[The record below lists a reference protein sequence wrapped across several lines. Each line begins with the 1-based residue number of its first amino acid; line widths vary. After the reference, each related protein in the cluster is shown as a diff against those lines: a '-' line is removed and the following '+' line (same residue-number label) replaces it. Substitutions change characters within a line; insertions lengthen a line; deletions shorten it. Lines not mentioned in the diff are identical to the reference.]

1 MFLFSFSGWNAR
13 VMKVKPNNPSKCRLS
28 VYLYS
33 PDKKCIRRRTHL
45 KNYCADKS
53 IDLHIFDSVRFFYNP
68 SLMISAK
75 KSNDLKQIKDWNHN
89 ETRKIDDIPNYDDME
104 EEECIIEKQPYF
116 EKISIDESPSFKES
130 APYIEE
136 SNLVESSIAKYPII
150 DEPALEKYSEES
162 TISESIIGE
171 SSFDAID
178 SLIDEFTIEDSTFE
192 KFPAD
197 ESTSS
202 ILESNFEKSNKE
214 ESTII
219 KESFFTESSTID
231 DEDSSLETS
240 CNDNNSKTTIIN
252 DNETIVVNED
262 GHSGVIYFGYWK
274 PFPKKFKEFLKLE
287 AEREE
292 KIKLQMQKKEN
303 QFIYTNS
310 ITDAKVSAKI
320 NPPTNTN
327 SFNNNNAVYSK
338 ITILGESENCTKN
351 RTYLKPRDPGIA
363 ETTTVSLL
371 LNQKPK
377 ICDKKIKS
385 DFVIPSFLNDGSK
398 EAVLTR
404 LAPTQGLDTIYGII
418 EHRLTTGAF
427 DDFKPP
433 IMISENSR
441 FKGDTP
447 FENFRYYV

>member
-1 MFLFSFSGWNAR
+1 
-13 VMKVKPNNPSKCRLS
+13 MKVKPNDPSKCRLS

-33 PDKKCIRRRTHL
+33 PDKKCIRRRNHL

-75 KSNDLKQIKDWNHN
+75 KANDLKQIKDWNHN
-89 ETRKIDDIPNYDDME
+89 ETRKTDEIPNYDDME
-104 EEECIIEKQPYF
+104 EKECIIEKPYF
-116 EKISIDESPSFKES
+116 EEISINECPFE
-130 APYIEE
+130 
-136 SNLVESSIAKYPII
+136 ESSIAKYPII
-150 DEPALEKYSEES
+150 EQSEES
-162 TISESIIGE
+162 IIRESTIEE
-171 SSFDAID
+171 SSFGCD
-178 SLIDEFTIEDSTFE
+178 SLIDEFTIEDSSTFE
-192 KFPAD
+192 KFPVD

-202 ILESNFEKSNKE
+202 FLDLNFEKSNKE
-214 ESTII
+214 KSIIEESAIIRESIFKESTI
-219 KESFFTESSTID
+219 

-240 CNDNNSKTTIIN
+240 SNDNNSKTTIIN

-292 KIKLQMQKKEN
+292 KIKLEMQKKEN
-303 QFIYTNS
+303 QYIYTNS
-310 ITDAKVSAKI
+310 ITNAKVSAKI
-320 NPPTNTN
+320 NPPSSSNNFSTN

-338 ITILGESENCTKN
+338 ITILGESEYCTKN

-363 ETTTVSLL
+363 ETNTVSLL

-385 DFVIPSFLNDGSK
+385 DYVIPSFLNDGSK

-418 EHRLTTGAF
+418 EHRLTTVAF

>member
-1 MFLFSFSGWNAR
+1 
-13 VMKVKPNNPSKCRLS
+13 MKVKPNDPSKCRLS

-33 PDKKCIRRRTHL
+33 PDKKCIRRRNHL

-75 KSNDLKQIKDWNHN
+75 KTNDLKQIKDWDHN
-89 ETRKIDDIPNYDDME
+89 ETRKIDEIPNYDDME
-104 EEECIIEKQPYF
+104 EKECIIEKPYF
-116 EKISIDESPSFKES
+116 EEISINECPFE
-130 APYIEE
+130 
-136 SNLVESSIAKYPII
+136 ESSIAKYPII
-150 DEPALEKYSEES
+150 EQSEES
-162 TISESIIGE
+162 IIRESTIEE
-171 SSFDAID
+171 SSFGCD
-178 SLIDEFTIEDSTFE
+178 SLIDEFTIEDSSTFE
-192 KFPAD
+192 KFPVD

-202 ILESNFEKSNKE
+202 FLELNVEKSNKE
-214 ESTII
+214 KSIIEESAIIRESIFKESTI
-219 KESFFTESSTID
+219 

-240 CNDNNSKTTIIN
+240 SNNNNGKTTIIN

-292 KIKLQMQKKEN
+292 KIKLEMQKKEN
-303 QFIYTNS
+303 QYIYTNS
-310 ITDAKVSAKI
+310 ITNAKVSAKI
-320 NPPTNTN
+320 NPPSSSNFSTN

-363 ETTTVSLL
+363 ETNTVSLL

>member
-1 MFLFSFSGWNAR
+1 
-13 VMKVKPNNPSKCRLS
+13 MKVKPNDPSKCRLS

-33 PDKKCIRRRTHL
+33 PDKKCIRRRNHL

-75 KSNDLKQIKDWNHN
+75 KTNDLKQIKDWNHN
-89 ETRKIDDIPNYDDME
+89 ETRKIDEIPNYDNMVEKPYSINECPFE
-104 EEECIIEKQPYF
+104 EF
-116 EKISIDESPSFKES
+116 
-130 APYIEE
+130 APFIEE
-136 SNLVESSIAKYPII
+136 SNLAESSIAKYPII
-150 DEPALEKYSEES
+150 EEHALEKYSNES
-162 TISESIIGE
+162 TIRESIIGE
-171 SSFDAID
+171 SSFDGID
-178 SLIDEFTIEDSTFE
+178 SLIDEFTIEDSSTFE
-192 KFPAD
+192 KSPVD
-197 ESTSS
+197 ESSSS
-202 ILESNFEKSNKE
+202 ILELNFEKSNKE
-214 ESTII
+214 KSIIEESAIIRESIFKESTI
-219 KESFFTESSTID
+219 
-231 DEDSSLETS
+231 DEDFSLETS
-240 CNDNNSKTTIIN
+240 SNDNNSKTTIIN

-292 KIKLQMQKKEN
+292 KIKLEMQKKEN
-303 QFIYTNS
+303 QYIYTNS
-310 ITDAKVSAKI
+310 ITNAKVSAKI
-320 NPPTNTN
+320 NPPSSSNNFSTN

-338 ITILGESENCTKN
+338 ITILGKSENCTKN

-363 ETTTVSLL
+363 ETNTVSLL

-385 DFVIPSFLNDGSK
+385 DYVIPSFLNDGSK